1 MKDKENGNTTHK
13 QEAVWM
19 EIERNEEKKIISVWL
34 TKAESQ
40 DQDLQHRLKAMY
52 PKWKQEKYLVAVY
65 HSGTEDLF
73 ESTLALLAY
82 NKKRCAELAIQR
94 EKNQPSQMQV
104 Q

>member
-1 MKDKENGNTTHK
+1 
-13 QEAVWM
+13 M
-19 EIERNEEKKIISVWL
+19 EIERDEKKKLISVWL

-40 DQDLQHRLKAMY
+40 DQELRDKLKSMY

-82 NKKRCAELAIQR
+82 NKKRCAELAVKSA
-94 EKNQPSQMQV
+94 KNMPVQTQTQMQM
-104 Q
+104 

>member
-1 MKDKENGNTTHK
+1 
-13 QEAVWM
+13 M
-19 EIERNEEKKIISVWL
+19 EIERDEKKKLISVWL

-40 DQDLQHRLKAMY
+40 DQELRDKLKSMY

-82 NKKRCAELAIQR
+82 NKKRCAELAVQR
-94 EKNQPSQMQV
+94 AKTAPAPSKSQMQL
-104 Q
+104 